1 METHD
6 LTLANKYARAFL
18 HLFRENITSTSLEQT
33 EQLIR
38 FLKEHKKLFFYLSM
52 PDVSDELRTEI
63 LYQLLNYFS
72 LKTTYSSLAD
82 LLVAQKRISL
92 LPLIL
97 TRINEEYKDSTNS
110 MEFSVE
116 STLDLNSQEIEE
128 LKKFLSQKTGKHITL
143 TFTKNP
149 LLIAGIKLYSRQ
161 YCWENSIKKQ
171 LKALQHRVLR
181 N

>member
-1 METHD
+1 
-6 LTLANKYARAFL
+6 
-18 HLFRENITSTSLEQT
+18 
-33 EQLIR
+33 
-38 FLKEHKKLFFYLSM
+38 M

-161 YCWENSIKKQ
+161 
-171 LKALQHRVLR
+171 
-181 N
+181 